1 MDILKLSLGLGVLSV
16 YFAFAGGF
24 GFVIRRVI
32 SETSKAS
39 AVALAAAYFTV
50 LLLPATAFV
59 LGIDEWMVTTK
70 LAIVAVAAA
79 VIWITTTQPEW
90 IPGQLWRRA
99 WGYFY
104 LSLAMAFSALWG
116 ITFGLASSANPA
128 FILGVISLA
137 AGSTAL
143 KSTYPSLTNS

>member
-1 MDILKLSLGLGVLSV
+1 MDILRLSLGFGVASV

-24 GFVIRRVI
+24 GFVLRRMTHAQRTVI
-32 SETSKAS
+32 EVGLP
-39 AVALAAAYFTV
+39 VAYLAV

-59 LGIDEWMVTTK
+59 LSVEAWPQAVK
-70 LAIVAVAAA
+70 LGVVALAA
-79 VIWITTTQPEW
+79 VIAWITTTQPDW
-90 IPGQLWRRA
+90 IPGQVWRRA
-99 WGYFY
+99 WAYLY
-104 LSLAMAFSALWG
+104 LSMAMAFSALWG

-143 KSTYPSLTNS
+143 KSTYPSLSRS

>member
-1 MDILKLSLGLGVLSV
+1 MDILELSLGLGVLSV

-24 GFVIRRVI
+24 GFVIRRTLGQEI
-32 SETSKAS
+32 KAS
-39 AVALAAAYFTV
+39 TVALTVAYFTV
-50 LLLPATAFV
+50 LFLPATAFV
-59 LGIDEWMVTTK
+59 LGIDDWSTAAKVG
-70 LAIVAVAAA
+70 IVASAAT
-79 VIWITTTQPEW
+79 VIWITTAQPAW

-99 WGYFY
+99 WGYVY

-128 FILGVISLA
+128 FFLGVISLA

-143 KSTYPSLTNS
+143 KNTYPSLSNS